1 MTTHPGDPA
10 TIGSFAIE
18 ARLGRGAMGAVYL
31 ARSPG
36 GRLVAVKVVRD
47 ELAGDDGFRARFAR
61 EIEAARRVSGA
72 FTAAVVD
79 ADPDAERPW
88 LATEYLPGPTLQKAI
103 DTSGP
108 LTPGG
113 VRSLA
118 GGLAEALVAI
128 HACGL
133 IHRDL
138 KPSNIVLTDN
148 GPRVIDFG
156 IARALEDA
164 SLTATGVVIGTPG
177 YLSPEQITGSA
188 IAPSSDMFALGAV
201 LVFAAS
207 GRGPFA
213 TGNPA
218 SLLHRIVHEQ
228 PHIPPLPEP
237 LHDLV
242 RRCLARD
249 PAHRPTPQ
257 QLLHAV
263 GSPANTAL
271 LTPPTPTIANPTKLL
286 PESAASTQPTWPG
299 QEASAGQVPPGQSP
313 AAVHQAVPGHQA
325 AGQSAPVQHVAGP
338 LTPARTGA
346 TFSTTRTRPVVI
358 ALLTTLLVL
367 GFWPRQSAAQ
377 DPAAAVIGTTVSAIS
392 LYFAVRS
399 WRLVV
404 RRRVVLR
411 LTPEGLSVERG
422 YQQAA
427 VPWSAVTRLRLVGD
441 LKRPWLIAWLD
452 AAHQSTLP
460 TPRRRHHG
468 GVKLYPVAHERT
480 AKHRAHQLN
489 ELQAALNW
497 YAGRLHDNSY

>member
-10 TIGSFAIE
+10 TIGSFAIQ

-61 EIEAARRVSGA
+61 EIESARKVSGA

-79 ADPDAERPW
+79 ADPDADRPW

-103 DTSGP
+103 DASGP
-108 LTPGG
+108 LMPGG

-118 GGLAEALVAI
+118 GGLAEALSAI
-128 HACGL
+128 HRSGL
-133 IHRDL
+133 VHRDL

-177 YLSPEQITGSA
+177 YLSPEQITGTT
-188 IAPSSDMFALGAV
+188 IGPPSDMFALGAV

-228 PHIPPLPEP
+228 PQIPPLPDP
-237 LHDLV
+237 LQDLV

-249 PAHRPTPQ
+249 PAHRPTPAEV
-257 QLLHAV
+257 LRSV
-263 GSPANTAL
+263 GSPANTAII
-271 LTPPTPTIANPTKLL
+271 TPPPATIVAPTKLL
-286 PESAASTQPTWPG
+286 PEPPPPTQ
-299 QEASAGQVPPGQSP
+299 
-313 AAVHQAVPGHQA
+313 HD
-325 AGQSAPVQHVAGP
+325 APVQHHAPPQHHALVQHQP
-338 LTPARTGA
+338 TPPQRTGA
-346 TFSTTRTRPVVI
+346 TFTTTRTRPTIIAVI
-358 ALLTTLLVL
+358 TTLLAAICMPRETPTPDPSGVVL
-367 GFWPRQSAAQ
+367 GSIAT
-377 DPAAAVIGTTVSAIS
+377 AVS
-392 LYFAVRS
+392 LYYAIRN
-399 WRLVV
+399 WRLVL
-404 RRRVVLR
+404 RRRVVLH
-411 LTPEGLSVERG
+411 LSPEGLAITRG

-427 VPWSAVTRLRLVGD
+427 IPWSSVTRIRIVGD
-441 LKRPWLIAWLD
+441 VRRPWLVAWLNHE
-452 AAHQSTLP
+452 ATLP
-460 TPRRRHHG
+460 TPTRLHHG
-468 GVKLYPVAHERT
+468 GRKLYPVAHERPV
-480 AKHRAHQLN
+480 KRRNHQLN

-497 YAGRLHDNSY
+497 YAGRLHDNNY

>member
-10 TIGSFAIE
+10 TIGSFAIQ

-61 EIEAARRVSGA
+61 EIEAARKVSGA

-79 ADPDAERPW
+79 ADPDADHPW

-118 GGLAEALVAI
+118 GGLAEALSAI
-128 HACGL
+128 HRSGL
-133 IHRDL
+133 VHRDL

-177 YLSPEQITGSA
+177 YLSPEQVTGTA
-188 IAPSSDMFALGAV
+188 IGPPSDMFALGSV

-213 TGNPA
+213 NGNPA

-228 PHIPPLPEP
+228 PQIPPLPDP
-237 LHDLV
+237 LQDLV

-249 PAHRPTPQ
+249 PAHRPTPLE
-257 QLLHAV
+257 LLETV
-263 GSPANTAL
+263 GSRANTVVVAPPIETIAL
-271 LTPPTPTIANPTKLL
+271 RPPPPPPTVDPVVHEPTQAGATFTSSRARPMTRAAIAFLIACAFAGWSSAAADQSRNWEAAVTWILAVIAAIVAIRNIRLGCRRRVELHLL
-286 PESAASTQPTWPG
+286 PQGLSLARG
-299 QEASAGQVPPGQSP
+299 YQEAS
-313 AAVHQAVPGHQA
+313 
-325 AGQSAPVQHVAGP
+325 
-338 LTPARTGA
+338 
-346 TFSTTRTRPVVI
+346 
-358 ALLTTLLVL
+358 
-367 GFWPRQSAAQ
+367 
-377 DPAAAVIGTTVSAIS
+377 
-392 LYFAVRS
+392 
-399 WRLVV
+399 
-404 RRRVVLR
+404 
-411 LTPEGLSVERG
+411 
-422 YQQAA
+422 
-427 VPWSAVTRLRLVGD
+427 VPWSAVTRLRIVGD
-441 LKRPWLIAWLD
+441 VRRPWLVAWLD
-452 AAHQSTLP
+452 AHHQATLP
-460 TPRRRHHG
+460 TTRRRHHG
-468 GVKLYPVAHERT
+468 GHKIYPIAHERSV
-480 AKHRAHQLN
+480 KRRAHQLN

-497 YAGRLHDNSY
+497 YAGHLHDSNY

>member
-10 TIGSFAIE
+10 TIGSFAIQ

-36 GRLVAVKVVRD
+36 GRLVAVKVVRN
-47 ELAGDDGFRARFAR
+47 ELADDEGFRARFGR
-61 EIEAARRVSGA
+61 EIEAARKVSGA

-79 ADPDAERPW
+79 ADPDADHPW

-108 LTPGG
+108 LMPGG

-118 GGLAEALVAI
+118 GGLAEALSAI
-128 HACGL
+128 HRSGL
-133 IHRDL
+133 VHRDL

-177 YLSPEQITGSA
+177 YLSPEQITGTT
-188 IAPSSDMFALGAV
+188 IGPPSDMFALGAV

-228 PHIPPLPEP
+228 PHIPPLPDP
-237 LHDLV
+237 LQDLV

-249 PAHRPTPQ
+249 PARRPTPAEML
-257 QLLHAV
+257 QLV
-263 GSPANTAL
+263 GSPANTAVI
-271 LTPPTPTIANPTKLL
+271 TPPAATIVAPTRLL
-286 PESAASTQPTWPG
+286 PE
-299 QEASAGQVPPGQSP
+299 PPVQHNPPIQHEPP
-313 AAVHQAVPGHQA
+313 AQHPAPLQHP
-325 AGQSAPVQHVAGP
+325 APVQQPGTLQHPGTLQP
-338 LTPARTGA
+338 TPPPQTGA
-346 TFSTTRTRPVVI
+346 IFTTTRTRPAIIAVI
-358 ALLTTLLVL
+358 TTLLVAICM
-367 GFWPRQSAAQ
+367 PRETPTP
-377 DPAAAVIGTTVSAIS
+377 DPSGVVFGSIATAVS
-392 LYFAVRS
+392 LYFAIRN
-399 WRLVV
+399 WRLVL
-404 RRRVVLR
+404 RRRVVLH
-411 LTPEGLSVERG
+411 LSPEGLAITRG

-427 VPWSAVTRLRLVGD
+427 IPWSSVTRVRIVGD
-441 LKRPWLIAWLD
+441 VRRPWLVAWLNHE
-452 AAHQSTLP
+452 ATLP
-460 TPRRRHHG
+460 TPARLHHG
-468 GVKLYPVAHERT
+468 GRKLYPVAHERSGRRRT
-480 AKHRAHQLN
+480 HQVN
-489 ELQAALNW
+489 ELRAALNW
-497 YAGRLHDNSY
+497 YAGYLHDNHY